1 MQIVID
7 MPDDICNRIR
17 HLNRCVDFLD
27 ACRDRD
33 MFVEAIKNGIPL
45 PEQLGQ
51 LMKDGIVI
59 SRNLC
64 DSCIN
69 DGCIF
74 QSVIVRSHCDF
85 YKAESEAENED
96 SD

>member
-33 MFVEAIKNGIPL
+33 KFVEAIKNGTPL
-45 PEQLGQ
+45 PEHHGDLIDKGDILHDIDCDEEMRLG
-51 LMKDGIVI
+51 K
-59 SRNLC
+59 R
-64 DSCIN
+64 
-69 DGCIF
+69 
-74 QSVIVRSHCDF
+74 
-85 YKAESEAENED
+85 E
-96 SD
+96 